1 MRLTLISTII
11 TLFALVSCEE
21 QERVIVPFVPSGNR
35 VILLEEITGKSCTN
49 CPKGSRE
56 IENLLTQYPDNLV
69 TVSIHAGFFANQDVL
84 PLGVYDFRTE
94 EGEFLYNYLGPN
106 EGYPAGIVD
115 RTPRGGHMQ
124 IGLQQWASAINNDI
138 QVPPAVEL
146 AITREYDPSTRKLTV
161 KVDGIGKEKVTAD
174 LRISVML
181 TESGI
186 IDFQDDQEH
195 EPDNIDSMYVHNHVL
210 RGMLTPATGESF
222 ATSISTGE
230 VFTREYSITLKD
242 EFKPE
247 NMDIVAFVSAVNGSN
262 FPVLQATHIHL
273 IE

>member
-35 VILLEEITGKSCTN
+35 VILLEEITGKGCTN

-56 IENLLTQYPDNLV
+56 IENLLTQYPNNLV
-69 TVSIHAGFFANQDVL
+69 AVSIHSGFFANPEFF
-84 PLGVYDFRTE
+84 PLGQYDFRTE
-94 EGEFLYNYLGPN
+94 EGEFLYTYLGPN

-115 RTPRGGHMQ
+115 RTPRTGHMQ
-124 IGLQQWASAINNDI
+124 LGLQQWASAINNDI
-138 QVPPAVEL
+138 QIPPAVDL
-146 AITREYDPSTRKLTV
+146 AITREYDPATRKLIVT
-161 KVDGIGKEKVTAD
+161 VDGIGKENITAD

-181 TESGI
+181 IESGI

-195 EPDNIDSMYVHNHVL
+195 TPHIDSMYVHNHVL
-210 RGMLTPATGESF
+210 RGMMTPAAGESF

-242 EFKPE
+242 EFVPE
-247 NMDIVAFVSAVNGSN
+247 NMDIVAFVSAANGSN
-262 FPVLQATHIHL
+262 FPVLQAAHIHL
-273 IE
+273 TE

>member
-1 MRLTLISTII
+1 MRLTFISTII

-35 VILLEEITGKSCTN
+35 VILLEEITGKGCTN

-69 TVSIHAGFFANQDVL
+69 AVSIHAGFFANPEFF
-84 PLGVYDFRTE
+84 PLGEYDFRTE

-115 RTPRGGHMQ
+115 RTPRAGHMQ
-124 IGLQQWASAINNDI
+124 LGLQQWASAINNDI
-138 QVPPAVEL
+138 QVPPAVEIS
-146 AITREYDPSTRKLTV
+146 ITREYDPATRKLTV
-161 KVDGIGKEKVTAD
+161 TVDGIGKESVTAD

-195 EPDNIDSMYVHNHVL
+195 TPHIDSMYVHNHVL
-210 RGMLTPATGESF
+210 RGMLTPAAGESF

-247 NMDIVAFVSAVNGSN
+247 NMDIVAFVSSVNGGN